1 MVRRS
6 LKYNFFFFYSVKM
19 FRKLNFQGQWGAESF
34 SEVALSD

>member
-6 LKYNFFFFYSVKM
+6 LKYYFFYSVKM
-19 FRKLNFQGQWGAESF
+19 FRKLNFQGQWGTESF

>member
-1 MVRRS
+1 MLWLGEVQ
-6 LKYNFFFFYSVKM
+6 NTIFFYSVKM

>member
-6 LKYNFFFFYSVKM
+6 LKYKFFFYSVKM